1 MGISF
6 EIHGY
11 DRKDLMNFNRVY
23 VKMGAVRRWL
33 FPLVRALLPVLSVIL
48 IALSGLLL
56 VFGEATVGKTLFY
69 WGPSSWGS

>member
-23 VKMGAVRRWL
+23 VKMGPVRRWL
-33 FPLVRALLPVLSVIL
+33 FPLLRAVLDML
-48 IALSGLLL
+48 MELM
-56 VFGEATVGKTLFY
+56 E
-69 WGPSSWGS
+69 